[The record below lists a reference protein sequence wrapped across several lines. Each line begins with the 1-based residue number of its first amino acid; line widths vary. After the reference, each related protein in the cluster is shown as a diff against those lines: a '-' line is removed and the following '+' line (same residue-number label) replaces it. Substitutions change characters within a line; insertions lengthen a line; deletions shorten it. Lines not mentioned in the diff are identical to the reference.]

1 MTAERKIFLLDYI
14 VIDST
19 KTPDFSIIWMH
30 GLGADGHDFVSIA
43 SVLEDYSGLALRFI
57 FPHAPLK
64 PVTLNNGYVMR
75 AWYDITGLTL
85 EARQDEKGLAQS
97 AQSIDELIQHEI
109 EKGFTHQ
116 QIILA
121 GFSQGGALALYTAL
135 QYKESLAGVIAL
147 SAYLPVHQTFF
158 ANVTECNKKIPIF
171 MAHGA
176 SDSVVALSWAQLAK
190 HQLEKNHY
198 TVEWHTYPMDHQ
210 VCQEEIA
217 ALGSWLKQCSRKN

>member
-1 MTAERKIFLLDYI
+1 MLDFI
-14 VIDST
+14 TVDSA
-19 KTPDFSIIWMH
+19 KKPDFSIIWLH

-43 SVLEDYSGLALRFI
+43 SLLEDYSGLSLRFI

-97 AQSIDELIQHEI
+97 AQSIDELIQQEI
-109 EKGFTHQ
+109 KNGIESHK
-116 QIILA
+116 IILA

-147 SAYLPVHQTFF
+147 SAYLPVHEKFF
-158 ANVTECNKKIPIF
+158 TTVTACNQKIPVF
-171 MAHGA
+171 MAHGT
-176 SDSVVALSWAQLAK
+176 SDSVVACSWAQLAK
-190 HQLEKNHY
+190 NQLEKNHY
-198 TVEWHTYPMDHQ
+198 AVEWHTYPMDHQ

-217 ALGSWLKQCSRKN
+217 ALGQWLTLISKVV